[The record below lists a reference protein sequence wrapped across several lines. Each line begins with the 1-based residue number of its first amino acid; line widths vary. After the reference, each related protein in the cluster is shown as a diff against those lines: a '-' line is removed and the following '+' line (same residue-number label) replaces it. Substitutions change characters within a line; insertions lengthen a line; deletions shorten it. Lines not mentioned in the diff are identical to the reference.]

1 MSQDSENQSLAAMA
15 VTDPGPDAG
24 LTDEQVVAYLR
35 EHPDFFAQ
43 RAALLQIMT
52 PPARWSGDTVVDM
65 QRYMVESLRGEI
77 AGLRD
82 CANEVIETS
91 RANLAIQSR
100 THAAV
105 LALVAAPD
113 LDQRFAPSATTCRS
127 CSMSMSP
134 SSASNRLRDL
144 S

>member
-1 MSQDSENQSLAAMA
+1 
-15 VTDPGPDAG
+15 
-24 LTDEQVVAYLR
+24 
-35 EHPDFFAQ
+35 
-43 RAALLQIMT
+43 
-52 PPARWSGDTVVDM
+52 M

-91 RANLAIQSR
+91 RANLAIQTR

-105 LALVAAPD
+105 LASGGRAGSRSPD
-113 LDQRFAPSATTCRS
+113 SRGLATTCRS
-127 CSMSMSP
+127 CSTSMSP
-134 SSASNRLRDL
+134 CSASSRRRAW